1 MTPIKKSTLTA
12 NTGAMSGMG
21 IASEETMDSF
31 LGFEPGAPIVVTGA
45 GSGIGRSL
53 ACMAARM
60 GLRVGV
66 WDVNSGAAAETA
78 SQIASGGGRA
88 LALEVDVA
96 DEESVSRGWERTV
109 REFGDTY
116 HLVNNAGPAS
126 SVQRVLEEGAG
137 LCLRCARLPTEVWLK
152 YVPNK
157 GTRSMVLISSIAGS
171 RYGAA
176 ALWYSAGK
184 AALIGYMRA
193 LAAERPGNIRCNA
206 VAPDLIATPRTVAF
220 VTASGGNQWP
230 ANPMKRV
237 GRAEDVASAALFLV
251 SPAAEYIN
259 GQVLEIDGGGAVV
272 GLAKFR
278 GT

>member
-1 MTPIKKSTLTA
+1 
-12 NTGAMSGMG
+12 
-21 IASEETMDSF
+21 MDSF

-45 GSGIGRSL
+45 GSGIGQAL

-60 GLRVGV
+60 GLRVSV
-66 WDVNSGAAAETA
+66 WDINGGAAAETA
-78 SQIASGGGRA
+78 SQIASSGGRA
-88 LALEVDVA
+88 LAVEVDVR
-96 DEESVSRGWERTV
+96 DEQSVLHAWERTL
-109 REFGDTY
+109 REFGDTH
-116 HLVNNAGPAS
+116 HLVNNAGPTS
-126 SVQRVLEEGAG
+126 SDQRVLEEGAG
-137 LCLRCARLPTEVWLK
+137 LCLRCARVPTEAWLRC
-152 YVPNK
+152 VPNEAM
-157 GTRSMVLISSIAGS
+157 RSMVLISSVAGS

-184 AALIGYMRA
+184 AALIGYMRG

-206 VAPDLIATPRTVAF
+206 IAPDLIATPRTAAF
-220 VTASGGNQWP
+220 VTASGGAQWP

-259 GQVLEIDGGGAVV
+259 GQVLEIDGGGSVV

-278 GT
+278 GTFDPKLIGLDVSQ

>member
-1 MTPIKKSTLTA
+1 
-12 NTGAMSGMG
+12 
-21 IASEETMDSF
+21 MDSF
-31 LGFEPGAPIVVTGA
+31 LGFESGTPIVVTGA
-45 GSGIGRSL
+45 GSGIGRAL
-53 ACMAARM
+53 AYMAARM

-66 WDVNSGAAAETA
+66 WDINSGWASETA
-78 SQIASGGGRA
+78 SRIASAGGTA

-96 DEESVSRGWERTV
+96 DEESVLRAWERTV
-109 REFGDTY
+109 REFGDIY

-126 SVQRVLEEGAG
+126 STQRVLEEGAT
-137 LCLRCARLPTEVWLK
+137 LCLRCARVPTEVWLK
-152 YVPNK
+152 CVPNK
-157 GTRSMVLISSIAGS
+157 GTRNVVLISSVAGS

-184 AALIGYMRA
+184 AALLGYMRA

-206 VAPDLIATPRTVAF
+206 IAPDLIATPRTEAF
-220 VTASGGNQWP
+220 VMASGGNQWP

-259 GQVLEIDGGGAVV
+259 GQVLEIDGGGSVV